1 MSSSFSAKLNNFS
14 LSITTLLVSFYPS
27 MLFYNKFNK
36 NLNTLAD
43 NTSLYLFGVIL
54 FTADYK
60 YSNYVLRISSETSLG
75 DLLIIISVYSSDDI
89 FLILAAIS
97 SCFSIVANAS
107 SESFFLFSALLPCY
121 TYARDYALLFPLV
134 LPQVLPQV

>member
-89 FLILAAIS
+89 FPSLTLSKKALQISYLVRLSLIECIFLLKK
-97 SCFSIVANAS
+97 SI
-107 SESFFLFSALLPCY
+107 EC
-121 TYARDYALLFPLV
+121 
-134 LPQVLPQV
+134 

>member
-75 DLLIIISVYSSDDI
+75 ELLIIISVYSSDDI
-89 FLILAAIS
+89 FPSLTLSKKALQISYLVRLSLIECIFLLKK
-97 SCFSIVANAS
+97 SI
-107 SESFFLFSALLPCY
+107 EC
-121 TYARDYALLFPLV
+121 
-134 LPQVLPQV
+134 